1 METTEPPFAERRL
14 MAGLHMASRRVAASI
29 DRAIAEHGVSL
40 RSLMLLGLLDE
51 LGDRSQQAV
60 GMTLGIDRTTMV
72 GLVDELE
79 RSGLVERHRRPE
91 DRRQYALRITPKGR
105 RTRERLELA
114 ADAAEARLLEGL
126 SAQEVAALRAGLAH
140 LASCGDPPPPCGGSP
155 DGSG

>member
-1 METTEPPFAERRL
+1 MDTTQPSFVERRL
-14 MAGLHMASRRVAASI
+14 MLGLHMASRRVAASI

-40 RSLMLLGLLDE
+40 RSLMLLGLLDD

-91 DRRQYALRITPKGR
+91 DRRQYALRITAKGR
-105 RTRERLELA
+105 RVRERLELA

-126 SAQEVAALRAGLAH
+126 SARDVAALRAGLAH
-140 LASCGDPPPPCGGSP
+140 LASCEDPPPPCGGSP